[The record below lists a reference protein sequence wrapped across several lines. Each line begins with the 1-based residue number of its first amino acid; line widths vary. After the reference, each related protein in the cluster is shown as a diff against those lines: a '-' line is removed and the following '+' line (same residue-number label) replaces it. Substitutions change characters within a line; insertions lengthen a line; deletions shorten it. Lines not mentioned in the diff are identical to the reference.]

1 MIPPRHGLLCRPLS
15 HTTTCKPETLRVRDS
30 PQPPGR
36 KAEREKG
43 REGEREGGRKEG
55 RKEREGREGKGREG
69 KEGREMDSS
78 PICQM
83 RNAKLRKEATCSRS
97 KS

>member
-1 MIPPRHGLLCRPLS
+1 MQTPVTYHNLQTRNFKSQRFP
-15 HTTTCKPETLRVRDS
+15 TTS
-30 PQPPGR
+30 GR

-43 REGEREGGRKEG
+43 RERGREEG
-55 RKEREGREGKGREG
+55 RKEREGREG